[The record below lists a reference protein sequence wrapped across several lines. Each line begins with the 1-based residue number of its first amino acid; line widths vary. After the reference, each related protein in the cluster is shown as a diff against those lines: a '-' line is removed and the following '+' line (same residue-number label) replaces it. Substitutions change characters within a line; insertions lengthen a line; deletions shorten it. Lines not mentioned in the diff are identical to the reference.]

1 MSDLLAQSALDEL
14 GAAMVPWPDDYV
26 ETLSPLAVLMLC
38 RQMVMATTKV
48 CTGAIADLGA
58 DPEANP
64 DVAAGV
70 LNGMA
75 AALAG
80 VTHAC
85 VVLDLLPQAA
95 EDDLG

>member
-1 MSDLLAQSALDEL
+1 VSDILSQSALSEL
-14 GAAMVPWPDDYV
+14 ADNMVPWPDDYV
-26 ETLSPLAVLMLC
+26 EELTPLAALLLC
-38 RQMVMATTKV
+38 RQMVMAVTKV
-48 CTGAIADLGA
+48 VTGAVADLGK

-85 VVLDLLPQAA
+85 VAIDLLPQAA